1 MPASCLLTH
10 AGTSRTV
17 EFEFDLLVDTA
28 TNVAA
33 EMVSSLA
40 GSGHTAHCICPRAV
54 MLLLPYCSAL
64 PLPGGPAPHKTAL
77 C

>member
-1 MPASCLLTH
+1 MLRTATC

-33 EMVSSLA
+33 EMVSLQA
-40 GSGHTAHCICPRAV
+40 GAAVASVVPLHFAAVSSATTCWQEQLQQTAAR
-54 MLLLPYCSAL
+54 
-64 PLPGGPAPHKTAL
+64 L
-77 C
+77 CM